1 VLSKYVIYF
10 WIAGRFSAWRRGI
23 DLPLKDYIAYCKE
36 HERDV
41 DAYVNMDCIPGENGL
56 MDHSQSS
63 IEKSAAKSYE
73 NLQIMK
79 AAGLRPI
86 PVFHQGE
93 TFNWLDRMLEDG
105 ESYVG
110 ISPYMKSHQSEIIR
124 WMDKCFSRVTDSKGR
139 PLIKTH
145 GFGVTACN
153 LCTRYPWFS
162 TDSTSWSVGGGYG
175 SILVPHYNDGIPDY
189 SRSPQTLKLSARKTD
204 QSGGFDGLSPAQQE
218 AVRIAVADAG
228 ISMAEL
234 RNTFLGRWKFNVRS
248 FLGMAEACKGNLFKN
263 RSHSMFGSFAPDGKG
278 YDPAPLKLYFATVF
292 TEGHNKFLNEY
303 NIKNRLLSYAL
314 LREMPEGLLRY
325 YIKTGTHEEEKKSRP
340 KKMSVKQLSSE
351 AYRVR
356 RAQAALA
363 KLERAVD

>member
-1 VLSKYVIYF
+1 MKNKCNILLDSG
-10 WIAGRFSAWRRGI
+10 AFSAWKRGI
-23 DLPLKDYIAYCKE
+23 DLPLKDYIAYCKD
-36 HERDV
+36 HEKVV

-73 NLQIMK
+73 NLQVMK

-93 TFNWLDRMLEDG
+93 TFNWLDKMLEDG
-105 ESYVG
+105 ETYVG
-110 ISPYMKSHQSEIIR
+110 ISPYMKSHQNEIIR
-124 WMDKCFSRVTDSKGR
+124 WMDKAFSRITDNKGK

-153 LCTRYPWFS
+153 LCTRYPWYS

-175 SILVPHYNDGIPDY
+175 SILVPRYVGDTPDY
-189 SRSPQTLKLSARKTD
+189 SRSPQTLKLSARKQD
-204 QSGGFDGLSPAQQE
+204 QSSGFDGLSEAQQE
-218 AVRIAVADAG
+218 MVRKAAADAG
-228 ISMAEL
+228 VSMGAL
-234 RNTFLGRWKFNVRS
+234 RNTFLGRWQFNVKYH
-248 FLGMAEACKGNLFKN
+248 LGMAAACKGNLFKN
-263 RSHSMFGSFAPDGKG
+263 RSHSMFGSFAPDGEG
-278 YDPAPLKLYFATVF
+278 YDPQPLRLYFATVF

-325 YIKTGTHEEEKKSRP
+325 YIKTGTHEEGKKSRP
-340 KKMSVKQLSSE
+340 KKMSIKSLSSE
-351 AYRVR
+351 SYRVR
-356 RAQAALA
+356 RSQAALA
-363 KLERAVD
+363 KLERTVE